1 MEEKSEDLI
10 KICLIGSVHTKL
22 QTAFMRGFAED
33 KFDGNYLPT
42 LGVDITTKKISVKDR
57 QTKLILVDTAG
68 QEFFGKLRPNY
79 YRGASGVIILFD
91 KGDYKS
97 FTDVPNWLKEF
108 RDNLYPNIEQWNKYH
123 TNWDRIKTPFP
134 NPDLIPVFLIGLIT
148 KPEEVSVEEAKAL
161 ANQMEATYFECLP
174 TEGKKIIK
182 VFEHLIMKSTDEE
195 SENQK

>member
-1 MEEKSEDLI
+1 MEEKIEELI
-10 KICLIGSVHTKL
+10 KICLIGSIPVKL
-22 QTAFMRGFAED
+22 KTEFIRSYAED

-42 LGVDITTKKISVKDR
+42 LGVDITTKKITFKDHPL
-57 QTKLILVDTAG
+57 KLILVDTAG
-68 QEFFGKLRPNY
+68 QKFFKKLRPNY

-134 NPDLIPVFLIGLIT
+134 SPDLIPVFLIGLIT
-148 KPEEVSVEEAKAL
+148 KPEEVSMEEAKAL

-174 TEGKKIIK
+174 TEGKKILK
-182 VFEHLIMKSTDEE
+182 VFDHLIMKSTDEE